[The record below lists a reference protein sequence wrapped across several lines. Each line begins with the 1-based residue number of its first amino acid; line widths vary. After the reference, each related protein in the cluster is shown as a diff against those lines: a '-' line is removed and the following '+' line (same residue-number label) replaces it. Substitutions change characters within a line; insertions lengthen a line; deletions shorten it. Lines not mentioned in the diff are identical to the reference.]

1 MIEAQAPKLT
11 LQTALSDKPRCNDV
25 LCFRQHGKNVSRHFG
40 STALRRVNKTS
51 NIRSERTLTDP
62 SDPGGLP
69 VIPPQPATIST
80 SMVSNKW
87 ATQYSGILVK
97 QGNLE
102 VVYHAYQIMTQP
114 PKCISSHWSLSHVTE
129 YFRNFPFQVFPVVD
143 ERQQLIGL
151 LSRRHFYEYLLSENT
166 QRLASSG
173 SVADYFISGNSHVY
187 CADPITDV
195 RRIATLLVEKA
206 LDAVPIMEESG
217 RLVGI
222 VSRTDILKCTTSDP
236 PLSLWC

>member
-1 MIEAQAPKLT
+1 MFY
-11 LQTALSDKPRCNDV
+11 V
-25 LCFRQHGKNVSRHFG
+25 FG
-40 STALRRVNKTS
+40 STGRTFQGTLEALRRVNKTS
-51 NIRSERTLTDP
+51 DIRSERTLIDP
-62 SDPGGLP
+62 YDPGGLP
-69 VIPPQPATIST
+69 VIPPQPAST
-80 SMVSNKW
+80 STTMVSNKR
-87 ATQYSGILVK
+87 AAQYSDMLVK

-114 PKCISSHWSLSHVTE
+114 PKCISSHWSLSRVTE
-129 YFRNFPFQVFPVVD
+129 YFRNLPFQVFPIVD
-143 ERQQLIGL
+143 ERRQLIGL

-166 QRLASSG
+166 RRLASSG
-173 SVADYFISGNSHVY
+173 SVADYFISGNSRVY

-206 LDAVPIMEESG
+206 LEAVPIVEESG